1 MKNKGFTMVELLA
14 VIAILGIMTGLAMA
28 AYTRYKDS
36 TREKGYDIMANSAI
50 SGAESYIIENPTA
63 TEVNFDT
70 LVDRGYLEDTRDPA
84 DSNNNCTGT
93 VRISKQ
99 ASPDP
104 EKLSENSFVVDL
116 CCSNVSYQ
124 YSSNGRKAKTTL
136 CQANFNEE
144 KYIQR
149 DESKCIADNLKSK
162 KFSIYTMDYKNKVCT
177 KGSNGRYG
185 SCYDGNNPY
194 GNTNYPCRQY
204 QYYQF
209 SCKCYYTKDEN
220 KFCKSEIVGHSSHI
234 MKIKYLEN
242 NDGINACK
250 SDTPGYFNSYVH
262 DVCWEGRYKN
272 DSDVMT
278 FHGYQFFKGKS
289 SGYTDFRPEGTW
301 FHDNISGIS
310 LEDRVQRK
318 NDKIEGDKVVPNE
331 EQGCRDTCVRFTEAI
346 SKISR

>member
-14 VIAILGIMTGLAMA
+14 VIAILGIMTGLAMS
-28 AYTRYKDS
+28 AYTRYKES
-36 TREKGYDIMANSAI
+36 ARNKGYDIMASSAI
-50 SGAESYIIENPTA
+50 SGAESYIMDNPAA

-70 LVDRGYLEDTRDPA
+70 LVNNGYLEDTIDPA

-93 VRISKQ
+93 VRVSKQ
-99 ASPDP
+99 ASSDP
-104 EKLSENSFVVDL
+104 TKLNENSFIVDM
-116 CCSNVSYQ
+116 CCSNVNYQ

-177 KGSNGRYG
+177 KGRNGRYG

>member
-50 SGAESYIIENPTA
+50 SGAESYIMDNPTA

-144 KYIQR
+144 KYIEN
-149 DESKCIADNLKSK
+149 DESKCSADNLKSK
-162 KFSIYTMDYKNKVCT
+162 TFSIYTMDYKNKVCT

-185 SCYDGNNPY
+185 SCYDENNPY

-209 SCKCYYTKDEN
+209 SCKCSYTKDEN
-220 KFCKSEIVGHSSHI
+220 KFCGSEIVGQSSHI

-242 NDGINACK
+242 SDGINACK

-318 NDKIEGDKVVPNE
+318 NDIIEGNKVVPNKK
-331 EQGCRDTCVRFTEAI
+331 QGCRDTCVRFTEAI